1 MEMEMEKENGNRKSK
16 QKNSS
21 LLATAHGLHILGRLL
36 HAAQRGD

>member
-1 MEMEMEKENGNRKSK
+1 MEMEMENRNGKPK
-16 QKNSS
+16 QKSSS